1 MKLKKKN
8 CIICLILV
16 IIIIALIIGGLNFLK
31 RKDSVEMKEEDKTP
45 TLKAF
50 ENSEYYNDEYK
61 NIYNEITFRDNPEFL
76 NITSQLLSKNYNAL
90 EINKIF
96 ENLSD
101 DNINKLLT
109 IDYVSLDNYYD
120 IKNLDVLKIKEY
132 EDYQKTNNTT
142 LKDAITKVNIHL
154 NKPFY
159 SEITEVDNPDS
170 ITVLV
175 NKFHSLPS
183 DYEPTDL
190 VNVGQYSYKMRKEA
204 AESLENLMAYATSE
218 NVYLIPFS
226 TYRSYDY
233 QQGLY
238 DKYLTID
245 PLDVVDTYSARAGH
259 SEHQTGL
266 AADIRSSTL
275 SDNVTDEDYEWL
287 LNNSYLYGFIVRYPK
302 GKSDI
307 TGYME
312 EPWHLRY
319 IGPEHAKKVH
329 DLDITYDE
337 YYDLYLEK
345 Y

>member
-1 MKLKKKN
+1 MKLKKRN
-8 CIICLILV
+8 CFILV
-16 IIIIALIIGGLNFLK
+16 IIIIVLIIGGLSLFK
-31 RKDSVEMKEEDKTP
+31 RKEIVKIEEDAP

-50 ENSEYYNDEYK
+50 KESSYYQEKYQEAYK
-61 NIYNEITFRDNPEFL
+61 EITFRDNPKFL
-76 NITSQLLSKNYNAL
+76 EITNQLLDKNYQAQ
-90 EINKIF
+90 EINQIF
-96 ENLSD
+96 TYLSD
-101 DNINKLLT
+101 RNIENLLT
-109 IDYVSLDNYYD
+109 IDYVSLENYYE

-132 EDYQKTNNTT
+132 EEYQKENNVS
-142 LKDAITKVNIHL
+142 LADAVTRVNIHL
-154 NKPFY
+154 NEEFY
-159 SEITEVDNPDS
+159 TNIEEVDNPDS
-170 ITVLV
+170 LTVLV

-190 VNVGQYSYKMRKEA
+190 VNVGQYSYQMRKEA
-204 AESLENLMAYATSE
+204 ALGLEKLMAYGSTQ

-233 QQGLY
+233 QEGLY

-266 AADIRSSTL
+266 AVDLRSSVL
-275 SDNVTDEDYEWL
+275 NDNVTDEDYEWL

-319 IGPEHAKKVH
+319 IGVEHATKVH
-329 DLDITYDE
+329 ELDITYDE

-345 Y
+345 H